1 MWLDGHHGG
10 IDQRHDGALKTS
22 ASLGGRDSSN
32 ARAMTSPVSPRS
44 DACSAR
50 HATLLASVT
59 GRRRWLG
66 GCAIGA
72 VLPMLGAAGA
82 QPRASLR
89 LARVENIPD
98 QLVGSAIL
106 EVVYRR
112 LDMAVEF
119 VDMPAKRA
127 LVESSQGR
135 VDGEVQ
141 RILDVGREYPS
152 LLAVHPSINYIEPVA
167 FVKRLDFRVEGW
179 SSLAPYSIGIVRGVG
194 SSERG
199 THGMPRVEAVTSM
212 DQLMEI
218 LANDR
223 VEVAVSDEFS
233 GLLVI
238 RRRHLEKTI
247 RPLSPVL
254 EHIPLYHF
262 LHERHAELIRRAGKV
277 IQDMAAS
284 GELARLREEVTTR
297 MINTAGQ

>member
-1 MWLDGHHGG
+1 
-10 IDQRHDGALKTS
+10 
-22 ASLGGRDSSN
+22 
-32 ARAMTSPVSPRS
+32 MTPPVLPRS
-44 DACSAR
+44 DSCSAR
-50 HATLLASVT
+50 HAGVLA
-59 GRRRWLG
+59 RRRWLG
-66 GCAIGA
+66 GCALGA
-72 VLPMLGAAGA
+72 ALSMLGAAGA
-82 QPRASLR
+82 QPRTSLR

-106 EVVYRR
+106 ELVYRR
-112 LDMAVEF
+112 LDMAVDF

-152 LLAVHPSINYIEPVA
+152 LLAVPPSINFIEPVA

-218 LANDR
+218 LASDR
-223 VEVAVSDEFS
+223 IEVAVSDEFS

-238 RRRHLEKTI
+238 RRRHLDKAI
-247 RPLSPVL
+247 RPLFPVL
-254 EHIPLYHF
+254 QHIPLYHF
-262 LHERHAELIRRAGKV
+262 LHERHADLVPRAGKV
-277 IQDMAAS
+277 LQDMAAS
-284 GELARLREEVTTR
+284 GELERLREAFTAH